1 MGNVGS
7 QEVLLTVESLNKKFL
22 TTHGVIEAI
31 KNVNFQIYRSELA
44 CIIGPS
50 GCGKSTILSMIGGIS
65 KPTSGK
71 ILLEG
76 KQLTGPSPDIGI
88 VFQKYAAFPWMTVEQ
103 NVEYGPRMRGLNK
116 SERRAIMEKYVEL
129 VNLKGYE
136 HLYPKELSGGMSK
149 RVDIARAYANNPRI
163 LLMDEP
169 FGALDDLTK
178 KKMQEELLKI
188 WSLENK
194 TIFFVTHDLEEAA
207 FLADRIIIMRR
218 NPNTIIKD
226 VKVKFSRPRQAELR
240 TEQEFVEFKK
250 YLSEVM
256 GSDTGA
262 NS

>member
-1 MGNVGS
+1 MGNTGS
-7 QEVLLTVESLNKKFL
+7 QEVLLTVESLTKEFI
-22 TTHGVIEAI
+22 TTHGIIEAI
-31 KNVNFQIYRSELA
+31 KDVNFRIYKSELA
-44 CIIGPS
+44 CVIGPS

-76 KQLTGPSPDIGI
+76 KRLTGPSPDIGI

-103 NVEYGPRMRGLNK
+103 NVEYGPRMRRLSK
-116 SERRAIMEKYVEL
+116 SERRAITEKYVEL

-207 FLADRIIIMRR
+207 FLADRIIIMGR
-218 NPNTIIKD
+218 NPNTIIKE
-226 VKVKFSRPRQAELR
+226 VPVEFSRPRQAELR
-240 TEQEFVEFKK
+240 MKAEFVALKK

-256 GSDTGA
+256 GSDTGE
-262 NS
+262 NG